1 MPRKKKE
8 INDFQEYNKIKYLK
22 IVNTPIVE
30 VPQNML
36 YINNQGDKKVINTLT
51 KKGRITT
58 RDKKPIVNFISN
70 SDEPNFRNQDFYTI
84 NKGNTLHDI
93 ARLRMSDLG
102 KGYNTSINIKDKT
115 DSIKRLENKLKKTTN
130 EKQKKKLEKKIRT
143 LENERSHYGS
153 YKWPGGHATIYTT
166 TDNNKIKSKTE
177 NMYDNFDFYL
187 I

>member
-70 SDEPNFRNQDFYTI
+70 SDEPSFINQIFHTR
-84 NKGNTLHDI
+84 NKGETLHDI
-93 ARLRMSDLG
+93 AYAKSSKLG
-102 KGYNTSINIKDKT
+102 KNYNSSIKLQDLRE
-115 DSIKRLENKLKKTTN
+115 SIKRFENKIQKSTN
-130 EKQKKKLEKKIRT
+130 QIQKNILEKKLKT
-143 LENERSHYGS
+143 LKNQKQYV
-153 YKWPGGHATIYTT
+153 
-166 TDNNKIKSKTE
+166 
-177 NMYDNFDFYL
+177 NFDIY
-187 I
+187 

>member
-36 YINNQGDKKVINTLT
+36 YINNQGDKKVIHTLT

-70 SDEPNFRNQDFYTI
+70 SDEPNIYNQDFYAR
-84 NKGNTLHDI
+84 NKGDTLENI
-93 ARLRMSDLG
+93 ARLRSSDLG
-102 KGYNTSINIKDKT
+102 HGLNTSIKIQDKT

-130 EKQKKKLEKKIRT
+130 ERQKKILEKKIRT
-143 LENERSHYGS
+143 LETERSHYGS
-153 YKWPGGHATIYTT
+153 YKWPGGHPKMYIM
-166 TDNNKIKSKTE
+166 TDDNKIKSKTA
-177 NMYDNFDFYL
+177 NMMHDDFFDF